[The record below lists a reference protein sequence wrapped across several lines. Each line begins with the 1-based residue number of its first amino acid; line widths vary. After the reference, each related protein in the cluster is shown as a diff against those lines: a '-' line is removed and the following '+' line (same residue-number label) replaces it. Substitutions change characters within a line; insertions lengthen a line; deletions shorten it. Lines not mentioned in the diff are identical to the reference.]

1 MHMASRR
8 YEISVECWKIFHNC
22 RATSLKTWL
31 NPRLILTI
39 FGGSVQALSSF
50 LRVIFEEVISFR
62 KWKISVRQKNI
73 FKLRISGIYWN
84 NPLHSALTQA
94 SSLRVH
100 RLTLRQEA
108 VWQLEALGSFM
119 SSMLYLKGN
128 NHYPLEDRFKCIQ
141 DYEVK
146 KHPKLYQ
153 KKGNNLSWDFGI
165 FRLVQESCK

>member
-1 MHMASRR
+1 MAGIVS
-8 YEISVECWKIFHNC
+8 
-22 RATSLKTWL
+22 
-31 NPRLILTI
+31 
-39 FGGSVQALSSF
+39 
-50 LRVIFEEVISFR
+50 
-62 KWKISVRQKNI
+62 KISVLAPAIRWVLWGHRTGI
-73 FKLRISGIYWN
+73 SALRATQGTEHRNYFW
-84 NPLHSALTQA
+84 NPLLLGTRRSATGEPSQRP
-94 SSLRVH
+94 LRKWTRPSFLVVSKVANGMVTIIILK
-100 RLTLRQEA
+100 RL
-108 VWQLEALGSFM
+108 QLEALGSFM